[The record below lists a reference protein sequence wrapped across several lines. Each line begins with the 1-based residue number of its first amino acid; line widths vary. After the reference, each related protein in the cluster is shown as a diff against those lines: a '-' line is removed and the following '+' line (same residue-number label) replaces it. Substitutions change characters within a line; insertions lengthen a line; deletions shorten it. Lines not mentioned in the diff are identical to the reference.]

1 MFNKLESPEFKVEE
15 AYDEFLNR
23 IENAGVNKKDKN
35 ELQNFI
41 KTLKE
46 DGEIK
51 EELNLSIE
59 KLWENIKKYCST
71 TLDRLPVEKT
81 CPICGLYVENSNT
94 VFYLKNNNKWSIE
107 HIKPKSS
114 YLDYIC
120 TPTNLVKICKD
131 CNENKGDWDEDVSI
145 IFNPY
150 THEYPNLLYNIHIE
164 YYRKDKH
171 RFHYEFKLSNKN
183 DRQINDDH
191 SRNYEDIYKVG
202 STFKEYTEKFI
213 SDHFINSL
221 EQLADEID
229 SLEGLT
235 VLLESDIRNKIDKI
249 DSDTVEGKLLTEL
262 LTLILNNISEF
273 ITLRKE
279 FDFFS

>member
-1 MFNKLESPEFKVEE
+1 MK
-15 AYDEFLNR
+15 
-23 IENAGVNKKDKN
+23 
-35 ELQNFI
+35 
-41 KTLKE
+41 
-46 DGEIK
+46 
-51 EELNLSIE
+51 
-59 KLWENIKKYCST
+59 
-71 TLDRLPVEKT
+71 
-81 CPICGLYVENSNT
+81 
-94 VFYLKNNNKWSIE
+94 
-107 HIKPKSS
+107 
-114 YLDYIC
+114 
-120 TPTNLVKICKD
+120 
-131 CNENKGDWDEDVSI
+131 
-145 IFNPY
+145 
-150 THEYPNLLYNIHIE
+150 
-164 YYRKDKH
+164 
-171 RFHYEFKLSNKN
+171 
-183 DRQINDDH
+183 
-191 SRNYEDIYKVG
+191 IYKVG